1 MKTNEFEE
9 GCSAMDVIDPKLLEG
24 AKAYFRYVV
33 VDPSGDW
40 LSWWHCH
47 KAFCSLIDAHASGGR
62 VDADALDDMALNL
75 AFYLASWGMY
85 RGSSFLTRKDYT
97 VHAGAIEILLGYQDL
112 KRLPFAGLRD
122 EEIWSRVI
130 KLGDALKEYYDGVA
144 ADVSSRSAA
153 DGKPKTFHAS
163 DTLVNKVML
172 GTLACCPAYDRYFMV
187 GEREL
192 GVKKRGFGGRSLAD
206 LGEICEQNVGT
217 LAGFRESLENIA
229 GHDCPDMKA
238 LDLLLWYIGWLR
250 AA

>member
-1 MKTNEFEE
+1 MGSVDSKQIE
-9 GCSAMDVIDPKLLEG
+9 D
-24 AKAYFRYVV
+24 AKAYFGRVAT
-33 VDPSGDW
+33 DPSGDW

-47 KAFCSLIDAHASGGR
+47 KAFCSLMDVYASGGR
-62 VDADALDDMALNL
+62 VDADALDAMALNL

-122 EEIWSRVI
+122 EGIRSRVI
-130 KLGDALKEYYDGVA
+130 KLGAALKEYYDGVA

-163 DTLVNKVML
+163 DTLVTKVML

-192 GVKKRGFGGRSLAD
+192 GMKKRGFGDRSLAD
-206 LGEICEQNVGT
+206 LSEICDQNADA

-238 LDLLLWYIGWLR
+238 LDLLLWYIGWR
-250 AA
+250 RTA

>member
-1 MKTNEFEE
+1 MDAIDSEQFE
-9 GCSAMDVIDPKLLEG
+9 D
-24 AKAYFRYVV
+24 AKVYFSKVTR
-33 VDPSGDW
+33 DPSGDW

-62 VDADALDDMALNL
+62 VDADALDAMALNL

-112 KRLPFAGLRD
+112 KRLPVAGLRD
-122 EEIWSRVI
+122 EEIRNRVI
-130 KLGDALKEYYDGVA
+130 KLGDALKEHYDGVA

-163 DTLVNKVML
+163 DTLVTKVML

-206 LGEICEQNVGT
+206 LGEICEQSAGA